1 MDKQEN
7 YVKLEF
13 YAKDKNV
20 AIARLA
26 AASFAAEAG
35 FTLPDIEEIKVAISE
50 GVSNAM
56 IHGYCGDESRIVEM
70 TLSIDHSILKVE
82 IKDEGVGI
90 ADIKKAMEPTYS
102 SVSER
107 MGLGFVF
114 MESFM
119 DTLNVHSAPNC
130 GTVLLMTRRCPLL

>member
-20 AIARLA
+20 SIARLA
-26 AASFAAEAG
+26 AAAFAGEAG
-35 FTLPDIEEIKVAISE
+35 FSLPDIEEIKVAVSE

-70 TLSIDHSILKVE
+70 TLSVDHNLLKVE

-90 ADIKKAMEPTYS
+90 DDIKKAMEPTYS
-102 SVSER
+102 SVAER

-119 DTLNVHSAPNC
+119 DTLNVHSAPNR
-130 GTVLLMTRRCPLL
+130 GTVLLMTRRCPDL

>member
-1 MDKQEN
+1 LDNQEN

-26 AASFAAEAG
+26 AASFAGEAG
-35 FTLPDIEEIKVAISE
+35 FSLSDIEEIKVAVSE
-50 GVSNAM
+50 GISNA
-56 IHGYCGDESRIVEM
+56 IIPGYCGDESRLVEM
-70 TLSIDHSILKVE
+70 AMSMEKNLFKVE
-82 IKDEGVGI
+82 IKDEGIGI

-102 SVSER
+102 SVAER

-119 DTLNVHSAPNC
+119 DTLNVHSSPNC
-130 GTVLLMTRRCPLL
+130 GTVLLMTRRCPNL